1 MANPKRQ
8 LNGGWAKRFKGYIYL
23 CRYIPRINRI
33 NYKGGQKM
41 TKESYSG
48 VTKCPSFAIRSCL
61 PLRRVNL
68 LQMFKS
74 FSQKQTSEKAYRC
87 KRDF

>member
-1 MANPKRQ
+1 
-8 LNGGWAKRFKGYIYL
+8 
-23 CRYIPRINRI
+23 
-33 NYKGGQKM
+33 M